1 MKKARRSVL
10 FFMVAE
16 AGLEPTTFGF
26 FSQGYALLA
35 PQKHSRPARL
45 VTPHSVGRC
54 LRSRQRGRP
63 QSAALRIAPCFFIS
77 AAYLNPPHDCGMR
90 IFSAPICPKEQ
101 IRVLLIFKLRDFS
114 TAILL
119 LLQNSDSADYLL
131 FVCVDLK
138 DLAFNCENDR

>member
-1 MKKARRSVL
+1 MILGAFMRENNLPFVVRTVI
-10 FFMVAE
+10 MVAE

-63 QSAALRIAPCFFIS
+63 QSAALRIAPCFFTS
-77 AAYLNPPHDCGMR
+77 AAYLNPPPAAVR
-90 IFSAPICPKEQ
+90 RFAPTSNAHRSQTLDKKEKIC
-101 IRVLLIFKLRDFS
+101 
-114 TAILL
+114 
-119 LLQNSDSADYLL
+119 
-131 FVCVDLK
+131 LK
-138 DLAFNCENDR
+138 DRSVVAEAGLEPTTFGL